1 MKKRILS
8 AVLALAM
15 ALTLL
20 PVSVFA
26 AGDYDNPD
34 VSDLDGDGTETVKFV
49 AQRDKDHPDRGWYA
63 THTYE
68 VTENGKTT
76 KKSKDVF
83 LGADPSGLSVGGKYY
98 EDAADIYD
106 KDKDGNK
113 TRLKGAVIVIG
124 GTVTIDAVNAT
135 SLTLDV
141 YGGEATISASGG
153 KLTSVTVR
161 NSSYAT
167 QGKGEVK
174 LDSGLLDTLSSVDLS
189 HVTWSDSACALE
201 WKDANDKGVKHS
213 VKLNDVDAST
223 VDVTLTGVGTDTN
236 KTQVGQTFE
245 LSNSSVKSVT
255 VTGNSSTVKLNQ
267 VLGTAPAVS
276 MTGTGG
282 SFTFTGGGSVAGLTV
297 TGSTTG
303 DKNGNDLTAA
313 PASISIAAGCTVA
326 SINNAGVTGEK
337 AGGKST
343 VNISGNV
350 TGATNLRNAA
360 VTVSGGN
367 IGNLTVETGSVK
379 VSGSNATVG
388 TVALAHDATFNIEGK
403 EHTIKDLK
411 VDGANKNAAT
421 VTFTVPAEPSNTLG
435 TAAASITDY
444 NKKTISGGTWKS
456 AVPAANLADAVKY
469 QFQSAG
475 TGGEYTYYTADQLAD
490 AVLKQGSTSGS
501 TLTMK
506 DYPATGTGDKT
517 VTFANGAMTWG
528 VLTVPATGAIIPK
541 LPTQMN
547 GVATPYWTD
556 GTFTNLSGKYPTEAG
571 QATELNAGGGG
582 AVTGKVTK
590 LTDVQ
595 VGGTTADITATLV
608 GNVITLS
615 GAVEASDTTFT
626 LTLETDAV
634 KSDGNTTPKDVP
646 VTIDVDVIREG
657 KNLSFVH
664 KGSQD
669 LGYGVILENDFAT
682 IKLGNGTKYTLN
694 GQGLNEPSLSIGVST
709 EAHPNGSSTY
719 PADEG
724 ELYLKNAIEV
734 VVSDSKYSGTQT
746 LKNIVIAVINGDD
759 AAVDWSDSPAV
770 KRAINA
776 VLATFK
782 DSDVEGF
789 FKSARQKA
797 WSDNGIKGQSYKT
810 DGTCPTAYDEGVV
823 WLAPYLEVNVSD
835 YKPSTSAAGNGT
847 MTATLTLK
855 WRVEVHP
862 ESGSTEAMVNDANNL
877 AKNGVYIAKSGTL
890 SFSGDLAEAGGTGV
904 AITFDAG
911 VEGAEY
917 AHQGSV
923 YDYAIATNAFTVTH
937 AGTGGNLGTFV
948 FDAKTP
954 LISLG
959 GKPTA
964 PAITPTGDN
973 KYYSTL
979 QAAVD
984 DAEDGEYILVDSA
997 YGGSLNITMTGKA
1010 RTIYIQANGKN
1021 VVVANASGGLVDP
1034 TKTGS
1039 LYTIKLNRDNTVAV
1053 AVADIAVAG
1062 AANGSV
1068 SADVSK
1074 ANEGATVTLTVKPN
1088 TGYKLSKISAVTD
1101 GNVSVAVSA
1110 TGTVNQYSLVVP
1122 KGAKKVTVTPSFV
1135 LADNKASIS
1144 VNSNSS
1150 GTASVYTGTT
1160 DGRVEQGGTAI
1171 ITMQPKAGYRTMDV
1185 TLRADNGKTVY
1196 SSRQDKNSW
1205 SITVPSGATLVTV
1218 TPSFDLDNGTPF
1230 VDVKSTDWA
1239 SPYVSWMYQKDY
1251 TTGKDTQ
1258 YTFKPTDNVTRQE
1271 IVAFLWKANGS
1282 PSMKNSSY
1290 KNPFIDVYTSDWA
1303 YDAIVWAA
1311 ANGLVDTSS
1320 RTFGKTVNASRA
1332 EVVTI
1337 LYKYAGSP
1345 AASTKTGFIDVPTNA
1360 AYAKAVSW
1368 AEQQGITNGKDN
1380 RNTFKPNIAITR
1392 QEVSKMIYVAQ
1403 NPTK

>member
-26 AGDYDNPD
+26 DYETPDAG
-34 VSDLDGDGTETVKFV
+34 DLDGDGTETVKFV

-76 KKSKDVF
+76 KKPKDVF

-98 EDAADIYD
+98 EDATNIYNL
-106 KDKDGNK
+106 DKDGNK
-113 TRLKGAVIVIG
+113 TGLKGAVIVIG
-124 GTVTIDAVNAT
+124 GTVEIDAVNAT
-135 SLTLDV
+135 SLILDV

-189 HVTWSDSACALE
+189 HVTWGDTACTLE
-201 WKDANDKGVKHS
+201 WTDAKSDKGVKHS
-213 VKLNDVDAST
+213 VKLNDVDASA

-236 KTQVGQTFE
+236 KTQVGQSFE

-255 VTGNSSTVKLNQ
+255 VTGNSSTVKLHQ

-282 SFTFTGGGSVAGLTV
+282 SFSFTGGGEIAALTV
-297 TGSTTG
+297 TGSTAP

-313 PASISIAAGCTVA
+313 PASISIAAGCTAA
-326 SINNAGVTGEK
+326 SINNAGVAGEK

-350 TGATNLRNAA
+350 TGATKLRNAA

-367 IGNLTVETGSVK
+367 IGDLTVETGSVK

-411 VDGANKNAAT
+411 VDGTKANAAT

-435 TAAASITDY
+435 TASASITGY
-444 NKKTISGGTWKS
+444 NKKTISGGTWLS

-469 QFQSAG
+469 QFKSAA

-490 AVLKQGSTSGS
+490 AVLKQGSTTGS

-517 VTFANGAMTWG
+517 VTFANGAMVWG

-571 QATELNAGGGG
+571 EATELNAGGGG

-590 LTDVQ
+590 LTGVQ

-615 GAVEASDTTFT
+615 GAVGSGDTTFT

-634 KSDGNTTPKDVP
+634 KSDGGTTPKDVP

-682 IKLGNGTKYTLN
+682 IKLGNGAKYTLN
-694 GQGLNEPSLSIGVST
+694 GQGLNEPSLGIGVST
-709 EAHPNGSSTY
+709 DTHPDGTSTY
-719 PADEG
+719 PTDEAD
-724 ELYLKNAIEV
+724 LYLKNAIEV

-759 AAVDWSDSPAV
+759 AEVDWSGSPAV

-789 FKSARQKA
+789 LKSARQKA

-862 ESGSTEAMVNDANNL
+862 ESGSTDPMVNDANNL

-890 SFSGDLAEAGGTGV
+890 SFSGDLTDDGAGGV
-904 AITFDAG
+904 AITFVAG
-911 VEGAEY
+911 VEGADY
-917 AHQGSV
+917 AHQGST
-923 YDYAIATNAFTVTH
+923 YDYEVTDGAFTVTH
-937 AGTGGNLGTFV
+937 AGTGGNLGAFV

-964 PAITPTGDN
+964 PATEPTGD
-973 KYYSTL
+973 KKFYSSL

-997 YGGSLNITMTGKA
+997 YGGSLNINMTGKA

-1068 SADVSK
+1068 SANVSK

-1088 TGYKLSKISAVTD
+1088 TGYKLSRISAVTD

-1196 SSRQDKNSW
+1196 SARQDKNSW

-1239 SPYVSWMYQKDY
+1239 SPYVSWMYQKGY

-1271 IVAFLWKANGS
+1271 VVAFLWKANGS
-1282 PSMKNSSY
+1282 VSMKNSSY

-1311 ANGLVDTSS
+1311 ANGLIDTSS

-1337 LYKYAGSP
+1337 LYKYGGSQP
-1345 AASTKTGFIDVPTNA
+1345 ASTKTGFIDVPTSA